1 MDCSKKG
8 VCYNFP
14 DKCERCKALSNVINH
29 YPCLQ
34 EKGISEAKYTK
45 EDLKI
50 MQGWS
55 LARKIQVTQTRIME
69 WYMHYEGKV
78 YVSFSGG
85 KDSTVLLDLARRIYP
100 DIPAVF
106 IDTGLEYPSI
116 RSFVKSKENVIW
128 LLPEMNFKQV
138 IETYGYPVISK
149 EVSQKI
155 YDYRRNPNG
164 WTKDRFDE
172 NSDYIKRYG
181 KAYCFSK
188 WIWLRDSDIPVS
200 HQCCNVMKKKPAKKF
215 EKETGLK
222 PIVATMAEES
232 RNRRTAWLNNGCN
245 AFEGKRPT
253 SQPMSFWT
261 EQDVLTYLKQFNIP
275 YADDYGEIIEEGGK
289 LKTTGLER
297 TGCMFCM
304 FGAHL
309 EDEPNRFQ
317 RMKETYPKQYD
328 FCLRPIEE
336 NGLGCRRVMDFVGIK
351 YD

>member
-1 MDCSKKG
+1 
-8 VCYNFP
+8 
-14 DKCERCKALSNVINH
+14 
-29 YPCLQ
+29 
-34 EKGISEAKYTK
+34 
-45 EDLKI
+45 
-50 MQGWS
+50 
-55 LARKIQVTQTRIME
+55 
-69 WYMHYEGKV
+69 MHYEGKV

-106 IDTGLEYPSI
+106 VDTGLEYPSI
-116 RSFVKSKENVIW
+116 RSFVKSKENVTW
-128 LLPEMNFKQV
+128 LRPEMNFKQV
-138 IETYGYPVISK
+138 IEKYGYPVISK

-155 YDYRRNPNG
+155 YDYRRKPDG

-172 NSDYIKRYG
+172 NSDYVKRYG

-200 HQCCNVMKKKPAKKF
+200 HQCCNIMKKKPAKKF

-245 AFEGKRPT
+245 AFDSKRPT

-261 EQDVLTYLKQFNIP
+261 EQDVLTYLKKYNIP
-275 YADDYGEIIEEGGK
+275 FADDYGEIIEENGK
-289 LKTTGLER
+289 LKMTGLER

-317 RMKETYPKQYD
+317 KMKENYPKQYE
-328 FCLRPIEE
+328 FCIRPLED
-336 NGLGCRRVMDFVGIK
+336 NGLGLGKVMDFCGIK
-351 YD
+351 YE

>member
-1 MDCSKKG
+1 MENNIRGGNNILES
-8 VCYNFP
+8 
-14 DKCERCKALSNVINH
+14 
-29 YPCLQ
+29 
-34 EKGISEAKYTK
+34 KYTK

-55 LARKIQVTQTRIME
+55 LERKIMVTQTRIME

-106 IDTGLEYPSI
+106 VDTGLEYPSI
-116 RSFVKSKENVIW
+116 RFFVKSKENVTW
-128 LLPEMNFKQV
+128 LRPEMNFKQV
-138 IETYGYPVISK
+138 IEKYGYPVISK

-155 YDYRRNPNG
+155 YDYRRKPDG

-172 NSDYIKRYG
+172 NSDYVKRYG

-200 HQCCNVMKKKPAKKF
+200 HQCCNIMKKKPTKKF

-245 AFEGKRPT
+245 AFDSKRPT

-261 EQDVLTYLKQFNIP
+261 EQDVLRYLKQFNIP
-275 YADDYGEIIEEGGK
+275 YADDYGDIVEENGK
-289 LKTTGLER
+289 LKTTGLDR

-304 FGAHL
+304 FGVHL
-309 EDEPNRFQ
+309 EKEPNRFQ
-317 RMKETYPKQYD
+317 RMKENYPKQYD
-328 FCLRPIEE
+328 FCIRPVEE
-336 NGLGCRRVMDFVGIK
+336 NGLGEGKVMDYIGVK